1 MKMKKQRQGVTE
13 SQILQ
18 ILSDK
23 ISSDIFNEIARNPI
37 TSDNLRRTIG
47 ITNKQFY
54 SRYSE
59 LIKADLVKRKL
70 NVNSLTAFGKVIYHA
85 QTKITRAAQRNSML
99 NAIDALVANTAI
111 PTQERQEVIDKLI
124 DDSELKRVVLLSI
137 K

>member
-1 MKMKKQRQGVTE
+1 MKKQRQGVTE

-18 ILSDK
+18 ILSNK
-23 ISSDIFNEIARNPI
+23 ISLDIFYEIARNPI

-59 LIKADLVKRKL
+59 LIKAGLVKRKL
-70 NVNSLTAFGKVIYHA
+70 NANSLTAFGKVIYHA
-85 QTKITRAAQRNSML
+85 QTKITRASQRNSVL
-99 NAIDALVANTAI
+99 NAIDALIANTAI

-137 K
+137 R